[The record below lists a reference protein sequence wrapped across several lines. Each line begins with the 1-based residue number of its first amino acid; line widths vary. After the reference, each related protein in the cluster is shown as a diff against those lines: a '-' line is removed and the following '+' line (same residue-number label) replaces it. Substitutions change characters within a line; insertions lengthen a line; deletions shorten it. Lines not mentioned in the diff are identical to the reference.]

1 MEAGIATVTTTMA
14 IESSDTKYRI
24 VSVPGLIWRRRA
36 GRCFGR
42 SRAAS
47 ATVARASRSRVS
59 CTDPPRQASEH
70 VSQQVSEQARS
81 KQEAS
86 K

>member
-1 MEAGIATVTTTMA
+1 MEAA
-14 IESSDTKYRI
+14 S
-24 VSVPGLIWRRRA
+24 RA
-36 GRCFGR
+36 LLRSY

-59 CTDPPRQASEH
+59 CTDPPRQASEQ

-86 K
+86 KKQASEQVSE